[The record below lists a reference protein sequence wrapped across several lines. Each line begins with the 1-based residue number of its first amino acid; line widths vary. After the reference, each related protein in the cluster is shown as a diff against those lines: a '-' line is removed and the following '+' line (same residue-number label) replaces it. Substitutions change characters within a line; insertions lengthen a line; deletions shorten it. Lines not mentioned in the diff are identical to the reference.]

1 MVLLQNQ
8 QKVLVYLVG
17 FFCCCCFLFGFLCF
31 VFYFLFWLVGFFFFF
46 KPKNKFA
53 FIQKQNEK
61 LKPALFERAMQ
72 PFEKADTTTL
82 KSRAGTEHGERDFG
96 PLPKNIFEE
105 RRSSFYLSLPIP
117 PISKEARTRINPSRL
132 KSNDQSSAIRHACL
146 PWSQHPALQL
156 RSAGF
161 VPNSS
166 QK

>member
-1 MVLLQNQ
+1 M
-8 QKVLVYLVG
+8 
-17 FFCCCCFLFGFLCF
+17 
-31 VFYFLFWLVGFFFFF
+31 VGFFFFF

-105 RRSSFYLSLPIP
+105 RRSSFYLSLPD
-117 PISKEARTRINPSRL
+117 STHFQR
-132 KSNDQSSAIRHACL
+132 
-146 PWSQHPALQL
+146 SQDAHQPQ
-156 RSAGF
+156 
-161 VPNSS
+161 
-166 QK
+166 QIKI